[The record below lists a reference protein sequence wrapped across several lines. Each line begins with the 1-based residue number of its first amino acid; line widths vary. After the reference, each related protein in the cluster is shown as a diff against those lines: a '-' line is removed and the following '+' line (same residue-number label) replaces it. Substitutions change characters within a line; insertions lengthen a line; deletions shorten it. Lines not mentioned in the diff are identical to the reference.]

1 MEILDEKPEPSYE
14 VPLQSTSLHHNI
26 VNRQNY
32 AIQDI
37 SNKMKEAIKFLPIQD
52 ADVPEPSILLK
63 EDMKDNA
70 FFFKEMMFANADEVL
85 NRFENLDQSTV
96 EVENYIKDNM
106 LNGPFYETMTHFEK
120 LKMGM
125 MEKRAPLPLELK
137 KNLARVNA
145 LADKI
150 AREKKMKKAL
160 DT

>member
-1 MEILDEKPEPSYE
+1 
-14 VPLQSTSLHHNI
+14 
-26 VNRQNY
+26 
-32 AIQDI
+32 
-37 SNKMKEAIKFLPIQD
+37 
-52 ADVPEPSILLK
+52 
-63 EDMKDNA
+63 
-70 FFFKEMMFANADEVL
+70 
-85 NRFENLDQSTV
+85 
-96 EVENYIKDNM
+96 M